1 MLRMTV
7 ILSYEVLHSFTQ
19 QVAYIIFV
27 WSNNYINNLKL
38 DKTVKISLSFS
49 IILNLFLCTLVTQNF
64 ELTERNSQGSSI
76 MD

>member
-1 MLRMTV
+1 MTV